1 MIKSLSI
8 IDLIK
13 LKVNDLALLT
23 KFRLS
28 SMVVFS
34 AVVGYVVS
42 IQGQILFENLIILGL
57 GGFLVT
63 GAANALNEVFEKD
76 FDILMNRTKNRPLAA
91 GRMNVSEAVLWA
103 GVFCLSGTFL
113 LLTFNLFAGVLGM
126 LSLVIY
132 SFIYTPMKRF
142 TPVSVWVGAL
152 PGALPV
158 LIGGVAANG
167 FLSTSVVCLFM
178 LQVLWQ
184 FPHFWAIAWVAD
196 DDYKNA
202 GFRLLPSKDG
212 EKNSSVGFQAF
223 CYTLILTL
231 VGFVPYYL
239 GVMHFI
245 PTLLIFAVS
254 MFFTFKAWNLYRKSD
269 LATARLLM
277 FSSFIYLPVVLI
289 LFVIE
294 KMLGL

>member
-1 MIKSLSI
+1 MLQTLNIL
-8 IDLIK
+8 DLIK
-13 LKVNDLALLT
+13 SKVTDLGLLT

-42 IQGQILFENLIILGL
+42 IKGQLIFEQLVVLAL

-63 GAANALNEVFEKD
+63 GAANALNEVFEKE
-76 FDILMNRTKNRPLAA
+76 FDSLMNRTKTRPVAA

-113 LLTFNLFAGVLGM
+113 LLTFNLFAGLLGM

-132 SFIYTPMKRF
+132 SFIYTPLKRF

-152 PGALPV
+152 PGALPI

-167 FLSTSVVCLFM
+167 YFTTLVVLLFI

-196 DDYKNA
+196 EDYKNA

-212 EKNSSVGFQAF
+212 EKNSAVGFQAF
-223 CYTLILTL
+223 CYAVLLAIAGTIPYFMGLMSIYSNLVIL
-231 VGFVPYYL
+231 
-239 GVMHFI
+239 
-245 PTLLIFAVS
+245 AVS
-254 MFFTFKAWNLYRKSD
+254 LYFVYKAWLLFVHCTHSS
-269 LATARLLM
+269 ARSLM
-277 FSSFIYLPVVLI
+277 FASFIYLPVVLI
-289 LFVIE
+289 VFVID
-294 KMLGL
+294 KIFLS